1 MNIDSRVLSFVVLD
15 QLNLKSAGE
24 PFATLLKTCHRKV
37 GFFKSIFSISQNNK
51 NSVLARAAAFLFVE
65 RIAIYC
71 FSENDKFSA
80 TEFHKWYWTLCAD
93 RYYEEWGRAE
103 NIAKR
108 FMQII
113 FQVRDQFGEI
123 PVIVYP
129 ESDGLRKIAY
139 QISERFLLL
148 AGNNCSQGEVQDLS
162 GKLER
167 FSIQFLRCLF
177 DRRIYPELEQ
187 EILKGCS
194 DRLSESEEV
203 LRMLPLPLH
212 NQKLLSEE
220 NRLEDDD
227 SDDSDDSVQKKE
239 DMDLFFLR
247 LHLVMLAKKKPEI
260 LFTTYFG
267 WSPNPEDY
275 DCEFS
280 DEQYARDLT
289 FISFLLSTSFVFE
302 KYQRSVDDFSADIY
316 KSQTTVLPNKTL
328 SLNDLHAVMRLS
340 FEDIVFVLFYYLP
353 ILVRSKEGVD
363 LAKEIRSTLSL
374 RRINKENC
382 ILPMLEKINKLNKK
396 ERFGVFKEF
405 VDLQVCRVLNQLGPK
420 ADVKVVDEY
429 ADFLRNIFFVFAN
442 VVSRSCQSI
451 YEIVYFKDESDIRK
465 EVERIKN
472 DTAKAV
478 ETIKLGLDMPIS

>member
-1 MNIDSRVLSFVVLD
+1 MNIDSRVLSFVVLN

-37 GFFKSIFSISQNNK
+37 GFFKLIFSISQNNK

-113 FQVRDQFGEI
+113 FQVRDQFGQI

-148 AGNNCSQGEVQDLS
+148 AGNNYSLGEVQDLS

-177 DRRIYPELEQ
+177 DKRIYPELEQ
-187 EILKGCS
+187 EILKGCN
-194 DRLSESEEV
+194 DRLRESEEV
-203 LRMLPLPLH
+203 LRILPLSLH
-212 NQKLLSEE
+212 HQKLSSEE
-220 NRLEDDD
+220 NRLEEGDDG
-227 SDDSDDSVQKKE
+227 VQKKE
-239 DMDLFFLR
+239 DMDLPFLR
-247 LHLVMLAKKKPEI
+247 FHLVMLAKKKPEI
-260 LFTTYFG
+260 FFG
-267 WSPNPEDY
+267 SYLCWSPNPEDY
-275 DCEFS
+275 DYKFCD
-280 DEQYARDLT
+280 DEYGKDLA
-289 FISFLLSTSFVFE
+289 FVSILLSTCLVFE
-302 KYQRSVDDFSADIY
+302 EYQKLVDDLSVDIFKTQS
-316 KSQTTVLPNKTL
+316 KVLPNKTL
-328 SLNDLHAVMRLS
+328 SLNDLHAIIREY

-353 ILVRSKEGVD
+353 LFMSSKKGEE
-363 LAKEIRSTLSL
+363 LAKEIRANENS
-374 RRINKENC
+374 RRVNKDNC
-382 ILPMLEKINKLNKK
+382 IFPMLEKISKLRRE
-396 ERFGVFKEF
+396 ERSKLYREII
-405 VDLQVCRVLNQLGPK
+405 DLQVRKVFRKLDPQANGN
-420 ADVKVVDEY
+420 VVDVY
-429 ADFLRNIFFVFAN
+429 TDYLREAFFDFAN
-442 VVSRSCQSI
+442 IVSRAYMRA
-451 YEIVYFKDESDIRK
+451 YEEVYFKDEP
-465 EVERIKN
+465 EIKN
-472 DTAKAV
+472 LVEKVNNNTTRYE
-478 ETIKLGLDMPIS
+478 ETIRLSLDMPLS